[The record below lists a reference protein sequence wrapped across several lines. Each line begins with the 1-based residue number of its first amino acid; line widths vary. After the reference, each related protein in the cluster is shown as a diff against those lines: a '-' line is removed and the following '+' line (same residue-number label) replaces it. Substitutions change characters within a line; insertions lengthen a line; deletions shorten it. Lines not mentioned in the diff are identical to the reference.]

1 MKVIS
6 FLFQHSRR
14 AVVLAVVTGIISGL
28 ANTGLLALINSSLAK
43 GRDVR
48 QPALLWAFLA
58 LCVVVPLT
66 RVASELLLTYLG
78 QGTIYEMRMQMCRR
92 ILAVSLR
99 HLESLGAPRLLSA
112 LTGDIPAITNVVTV
126 MPNLFINAAV
136 LLGCLIYLGTLSW
149 QVLLAFIFFMVIGTL
164 SYQLPI
170 ARAMQHF
177 RQAREVRDELYEHF
191 RAITDGTKE
200 LKLHSRRR
208 RAFLDGLLDAAASSY
223 RRHQIDGQVI
233 YTFASSWGQLL
244 VFVIIGLLLFAA
256 PHLTGFPASTLTGY
270 TLILIYLMTPLQ
282 VIMNTLPNLS
292 QAEVALARVQRMG
305 LDLAQH
311 ASAGEAADQV
321 PPEGGAWSSLE
332 LSNVTHVYRR
342 EGEDG
347 DFILGPVDLRLEPG
361 ELVFLAGGNGSGK
374 TTLAKVL
381 IGLYPAEGG
390 EIRFNGEAVT
400 DRNREAYR
408 QHFSVVFSDFYLF
421 EKLLGLESP
430 ELDERARRYLAE
442 LKIEHKVEIR
452 DGKLS
457 TTELSQGQR
466 KRLALLTAYLEDRPV
481 YLFDEWA
488 ADQDPVFKDIFY
500 LHLLPELKRRG
511 KTVVVISHDDRYY
524 YGGDRIIKL
533 DYGRITEDVTIP
545 AKTSVAS

>member
-1 MKVIS
+1 MKVMR

-14 AVVLAVVTGIISGL
+14 SVVLAVIAGIISGL

-43 GRDVR
+43 GGVR
-48 QPALLWAFLA
+48 QPMLLWAFLG

-78 QGTIYEMRMQMCRR
+78 QGTIYEMRMLMCRR
-92 ILAVSLR
+92 ILAVPLR
-99 HLESLGAPRLLSA
+99 HLETLGAPRLLSA

-136 LLGCLIYLGTLSW
+136 LLGCLIYLGILSW
-149 QVLLAFIFFMVIGTL
+149 QALLAFLVFMVIGIL
-164 SYQLPI
+164 SYQFPI
-170 ARAMQHF
+170 ARATQHF
-177 RQAREVRDELYEHF
+177 RLAREVRDELYEHF
-191 RAITDGTKE
+191 RAITEGTKE

-208 RAFLDGLLDAAASSY
+208 RAFMDDFLGSAAAAY
-223 RRHQIDGQVI
+223 RRHQIDGQII

-256 PHLTGFPASTLTGY
+256 PGLIDFSTSTLTGY
-270 TLILIYLMTPLQ
+270 ALILIYLMTPLQ

-292 QAEVALARVQRMG
+292 QAEVALSRVQRMG
-305 LDLAQH
+305 LDLAKH
-311 ASAGEAADQV
+311 ATEGGGEL
-321 PPEGGAWSSLE
+321 PPEGDAWSSLE
-332 LSNVTHVYRR
+332 LVGVTHVYRR

-347 DFILGPVDLRLEPG
+347 DFILGPIDLRLEPR
-361 ELVFLAGGNGSGK
+361 EIVFIAGGNGSGK

-381 IGLYPAEGG
+381 MGLYLAENG
-390 EIRFNGEAVT
+390 EILFNGDAVT
-400 DRNREAYR
+400 DLSREAYR

-421 EKLLGLESP
+421 DKLLGLESP
-430 ELDERARRYLAE
+430 ELDDRARRYLAE
-442 LKIEHKVEIR
+442 LKIDHKVEVR
-452 DGKLS
+452 DGRLS

-466 KRLALLTAYLEDRPV
+466 KRLALLTAYLEDRPI

-488 ADQDPVFKDIFY
+488 ADQDPIFKDIFY
-500 LHLLPELKRRG
+500 LQILPELKRRG

-524 YGGDRIIKL
+524 HTGDRLIKL
-533 DYGRITEDVTIP
+533 DYGRITEDVAIS
-545 AKTSVAS
+545 AMASAAL